1 MKEKK
6 ETGPS
11 SAPTNASAKA
21 EAGSRDEKMSL
32 REKFVAARHA
42 FFIRLSARANQGATP
57 YVLSMLLIAVGFI
70 LVYMSPRSI
79 PAFLV
84 FAFGAASPY
93 FLKMRVPAKLALAV
107 LVAVILVPVLGARNI
122 FYLEV
127 IFQIAVFSALALGL
141 NIVVG
146 FSGLLNFGYMAFYA
160 VGAYLWGFFGSQ
172 QPFLLKEIPGTAPP
186 GTPFLLAPDWFY
198 LFIFLGIIVAAIV
211 GLILG
216 LPVLR
221 VRGDYLAII
230 TLGFGEIVRQLVN
243 NLDKPLNLTNGP
255 QGISPIQRPSLPE
268 GVITFFNK
276 VFEPMVGRPV
286 TVNQFYNILFYLIA
300 LIVVI
305 VVIIVTYRL
314 DNSKVGRA
322 WTAIREDELAAGAM
336 GIPANRLKLGAFAVG
351 ASFAG
356 AMGVLFAA
364 SRTFVSP
371 ESFNFLQSVGV
382 LTMVILGGIG
392 SIPGVIVGAGVV
404 IILNL
409 QVLQSF
415 SLYLSRLRQSDAI
428 IPIIN
433 FAWKNLSNQLD
444 PSKYQR
450 LVFGIILILMMIYRP
465 AGLLPAKRRKRDFV
479 PDESLTSRDP
489 HTPEADGKSAITGDS
504 VISGDSGNSR
514 GREDGRG

>member
-1 MKEKK
+1 MKIQIRDALGKAAVYANK
-6 ETGPS
+6 GK
-11 SAPTNASAKA
+11 APYIL
-21 EAGSRDEKMSL
+21 SL
-32 REKFVAARHA
+32 ALLVLGFV
-42 FFIRLSARANQGATP
+42 
-57 YVLSMLLIAVGFI
+57 
-70 LVYMSPRSI
+70 LVYLSPRSI

-84 FAFGAASPY
+84 FAAAAALPY
-93 FLKMRVPAKLALAV
+93 FLEIRKPVKLAMAV
-107 LVAVILVPVLGARNI
+107 LVAIVLVPILGARNI

-160 VGAYLWGFFGSQ
+160 VGAYLWAFFGSQ
-172 QPFLLKEIPGTAPP
+172 QPFLLNAIPGTAPP
-186 GTPFLLAPDWFY
+186 GTQFFMAADWFY
-198 LFIFLGIIVAAIV
+198 LFIFLGIIVASVV

-230 TLGFGEIVRQLVN
+230 TLGFGEIVRQLAN
-243 NLDKPLNLTNGP
+243 NLDKPINLTNGP
-255 QGISPIQRPSLPE
+255 QGITPIQRPTLTPE
-268 GVITFFNK
+268 AVKFFNNI
-276 VFEPMVGRPV
+276 FEPLVGRPV

-300 LIVVI
+300 LVVVI
-305 VVIIVTYRL
+305 AAVVITYRL
-314 DNSKVGRA
+314 DDSKVGRA
-322 WTAIREDELAAGAM
+322 WTAIREDELAASAM
-336 GIPANRLKLGAFAVG
+336 GIPANKLKLGAFAVG

-371 ESFNFLQSVGV
+371 ESFSFLQSVSV

-392 SIPGVIVGAGVV
+392 SIQGVIIGASVV

-415 SLYLSRLRQSDAI
+415 SLFLSRLRQSDAY

-433 FAWKNLSNQLD
+433 FYWRDLSNQLD

-465 AGLLPAKRRKRDFV
+465 AGILPAARRKRELKAHVSEDGGT
-479 PDESLTSRDP
+479 LTMNGNGAAE
-489 HTPEADGKSAITGDS
+489 TGTKEADHA
-504 VISGDSGNSR
+504 
-514 GREDGRG
+514 

>member
-1 MKEKK
+1 MKDK
-6 ETGPS
+6 
-11 SAPTNASAKA
+11 SAASARWAKA
-21 EAGSRDEKMSL
+21 KAALRAGVDFLNRG
-32 REKFVAARHA
+32 RNPY
-42 FFIRLSARANQGATP
+42 ILSAALL
-57 YVLSMLLIAVGFI
+57 VLGTV
-70 LVYMSPRSI
+70 LVYFSPRSI
-79 PAFLV
+79 PAFLL
-84 FAFGAASPY
+84 FAVAASLTY
-93 FLKMRVPAKLALAV
+93 FLKMRKSVKLGLAV
-107 LVAVILVPVLGARNI
+107 LIAVVIVPILGARNI

-172 QPFLLKEIPGTAPP
+172 QPFLLHAIPGTSPP
-186 GTPFLLAPDWFY
+186 GTAFFLAPDWFY
-198 LFIFLGIIVAAIV
+198 LFVFLGIIVAAIV

-221 VRGDYLAII
+221 VRGDYLAVI
-230 TLGFGEIVRQLVN
+230 TLGFGEIIRQLAN

-255 QGISPIQRPSLPE
+255 QGITPIQRPTLPQ
-268 GVITFFNK
+268 GLLDFFNGL
-276 VFEPMVGRPV
+276 FEPLVGHPV
-286 TVNQFYNILFYLIA
+286 TVNQFYNIMFYLIA
-300 LIVVI
+300 VVVVVAVVI
-305 VVIIVTYRL
+305 VTHRL
-314 DNSKVGRA
+314 EDSKIGRA
-322 WTAIREDELAAGAM
+322 WAAIREDELAATAM
-336 GIPANRLKLGAFAVG
+336 GIPANKLKLGAFAVG

-371 ESFNFLQSVGV
+371 ESFTFLESVGV

-392 SIPGVIVGAGVV
+392 SIPGVIIGAAVV

-415 SLYLSRLRQSDAI
+415 SLFLAQLRQSDAV

-433 FAWKNLSNQLD
+433 FHWKDLSSQLD

-450 LVFGIILILMMIYRP
+450 LLFGIILILMMIYRP
-465 AGLLPAKRRKRDFV
+465 AGIIPAARRKRELKAAAEEPLAAGDPPA
-479 PDESLTSRDP
+479 PDAGAPRSG
-489 HTPEADGKSAITGDS
+489 TPEPKEGDHA
-504 VISGDSGNSR
+504 
-514 GREDGRG
+514 